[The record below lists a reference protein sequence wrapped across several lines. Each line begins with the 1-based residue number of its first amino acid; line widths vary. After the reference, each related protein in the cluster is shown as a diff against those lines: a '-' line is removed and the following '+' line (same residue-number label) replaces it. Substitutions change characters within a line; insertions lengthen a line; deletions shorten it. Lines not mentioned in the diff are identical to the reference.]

1 MRYLKSLL
9 IMAAASVLAISCNK
23 EKDPEVVK
31 PEAPVIE
38 NASLKGLNGESVVI
52 VGSKVRFSADI
63 TVEGSKL
70 SVLSL
75 EIGKGT
81 EILASSDFT
90 LEGTAS
96 HVEKEFDLPISAIQL
111 DAPFYPEVKMKAVNT
126 DEMFTEKKLTKEEN
140 VQISTPELFD
150 ALYLIDNNGKCWQ
163 MSPTS
168 VKGNYRT
175 DGDIS
180 EIGTSFTV
188 ASKITEDGKVDI
200 SGKTWTFDTPDSGEY
215 GLRWIGFDQFSEEI
229 SKMIDNTII
238 VDFSKM
244 ARDGEHYVYWSFA
257 LVQDSRVVFLNFP
270 DGALLQ
276 SDRFADV
283 EKNTARYTGHTV
295 HTDPEHQFEI
305 YYIADTKW
313 IIVKENYKC
322 TDALWVT
329 GENVSLPMSPYC
341 EKHPIFWFEGTNP
354 GKESSLSFDAASC
367 VKTGEGKFKTMLYL
381 KENFALKVYSMRSW
395 GAELDWTSTTPETLI
410 ISERK
415 ADPETGKIDGN
426 YGNAGASFT
435 EGLYVLNYDKST
447 KNVSLEKYTGVVLAG
462 METGNADPDP
472 SPTPDPEP
480 DPDPDP
486 DPEVPDSGNT
496 VTVDKSAMAAY
507 GDRLAIWSL
516 KLKTGDIVNFTNFDA
531 KVSEM
536 LNLAVFSEVDDEKN
550 TAKYT
555 GAEQDYEVYYLPTQ
569 KWLLLTLNYLQT
581 DRYILIGKN
590 CSFPQSPYTDYP
602 LIDSDIQPTKGQALP
617 LNKVSEGIFRSYI
630 YLADDFAFHLYSGTS
645 WDDCTKGWTS
655 GSPNYLV
662 AKEEDNLYYGVQDV
676 TRTFTPGIYLVE
688 YDKNNNKISLSP
700 KK

>member
-9 IMAAASVLAISCNK
+9 IMAAASVLALSCNK
-23 EKDPEVVK
+23 ENGPQATK

-52 VGSKVRFSADI
+52 VGSKVKFSADV
-63 TVEGSKL
+63 TVKGSKL
-70 SVLSL
+70 SVFSL
-75 EIGKGT
+75 EISKGA
-81 EILASSDFT
+81 EILASSEFT
-90 LEGTAS
+90 LEGTSAT
-96 HVEKEFDLPISAIQL
+96 VEKEFDLPISATQI
-111 DAPFYPEVKMKAVNT
+111 DAPFFPEVKMKAVNT
-126 DEMFTEKKLTKEEN
+126 DEMFTEKTLTEEEN
-140 VQISTPELFD
+140 VKITTPELFD

-175 DGDIS
+175 DGDLS
-180 EIGTSFTV
+180 EIGTSFTI
-188 ASKITEDGKVDI
+188 ASKITEDGKVDA

-215 GLRWIGFDQFSEEI
+215 GLRWIGFDQFTEEL

-244 ARDGEHYVYWSFA
+244 ATHGAHYVYWSFV
-257 LVQDSRVVFLNFP
+257 LIQDSRVVFLNYP

-283 EKNTARYTGHTV
+283 EKNTARYTGHTG
-295 HTDPEHQFEI
+295 QLFEI
-305 YYIADTKW
+305 YYIVDTKW
-313 IIVKENYKC
+313 IIVKEQYTCK
-322 TDALWVT
+322 DALWVT
-329 GENVSLPMSPYC
+329 GENASLPMSPYC
-341 EKHPIFWFEGTNP
+341 ETHPLCWFAGGANE
-354 GKESSLSFDAASC
+354 SFDAASC

-381 KENFALKVYSMRSW
+381 KENFALKIYSERAW
-395 GAELDWTSTTPETLI
+395 GTELDWTSTTPETLI
-410 ISERK
+410 ITERK

-480 DPDPDP
+480 DPDP
-486 DPEVPDSGNT
+486 EVPDSGNT
-496 VTVDKSAMAAY
+496 VTVDKSAMAADWT
-507 GDRLAIWSL
+507 GSDGRLAIWSL
-516 KLKTGDIVNFTNFDA
+516 KLKTGDIVTFTNFDA

-581 DRYILIGKN
+581 DRYVLIGKN
-590 CSFPQSPYTDYP
+590 ASFPQSPYTDYP
-602 LIDSDIQPTKGQALP
+602 LIDSNILPTQGQALP

-630 YLADDFAFHLYSGTS
+630 YLADDFAFHLYAGTA
-645 WDDCTKGWTS
+645 WGNLVRDWTS
-655 GSPNYLV
+655 GSPDCLV
-662 AKEEDNLYYGVQDV
+662 TKSTETLYYGVQDV
-676 TRTFTPGIYLVE
+676 TKTFTPGIYLVE
-688 YDKNNNKISLSP
+688 YNKTENKVTLSA
-700 KK
+700 K